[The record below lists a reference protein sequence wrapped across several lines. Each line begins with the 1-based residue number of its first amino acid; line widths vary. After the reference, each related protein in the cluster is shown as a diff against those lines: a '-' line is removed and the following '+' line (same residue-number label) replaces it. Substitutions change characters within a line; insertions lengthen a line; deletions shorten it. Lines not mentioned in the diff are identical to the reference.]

1 MNKNFYEETIEKI
14 NDLIKDNQIKEALK
28 IIQDELSMP
37 YIPKKYELI
46 FKKLLNEL
54 EMKDKLKKRKY
65 YSRDEIIDIFAN
77 FEQYEENFLLEI
89 STYFEE
95 QNWKGYEKIID
106 KIFQLP
112 NLNKNIKIIIYN
124 ALTSQ
129 EINYDFIING
139 FKINPIKNKTIFET
153 NFAIKNMVDLEEHNF
168 KNPSLYDICKEI
180 FFIYLIEEF
189 PNSLFFKYQ
198 NINNEI
204 INIANVML
212 GIRKISELN
221 EKETKI
227 YNIINKK

>member
-1 MNKNFYEETIEKI
+1 MNKNFYEEIIEKI
-14 NDLIKDNQIKEALK
+14 NNLIKNNQIEEALR

-37 YIPKKYELI
+37 YVPKQYEQV
-46 FKKLLNEL
+46 FKKLLIEL
-54 EMKDKLKKRKY
+54 ESKRTTKTRKY

-77 FEQYEENFLLEI
+77 YEQYKEDFLLEI

-95 QNWKGYEKIID
+95 QNWKGYEKIIN

-124 ALTSQ
+124 ALTIQ

-139 FKINPIKNKTIFET
+139 VKVNPSKNKTIFET
-153 NFAIKNMVDLEEHNF
+153 NFAIKNMVDLEEYNF
-168 KNPSLYDICKEI
+168 KNPSLYDLCKEI

-189 PNSLFFKYQ
+189 PNSMFFHYQ

-212 GIRKISELN
+212 GIKKISELN
-221 EKETKI
+221 EKEIKI

>member
-1 MNKNFYEETIEKI
+1 
-14 NDLIKDNQIKEALK
+14 
-28 IIQDELSMP
+28 MP

-212 GIRKISELN
+212 GIKKISELN